1 MVSQMKPG
9 GHISVYATVCSQ
21 FLGNISIS
29 STSVSNFLT
38 PPSLPHSSSFT
49 HTPMLKATTNRGYT
63 RLKVKG
69 ELVRSN
75 DVCRFERNV
84 YKVTLQVG

>member
-1 MVSQMKPG
+1 MKPR

-21 FLGNISIS
+21 FLGNISTS
-29 STSVSNFLT
+29 STIVSNFLT
-38 PPSLPHSSSFT
+38 PPSLPHSSAFT
-49 HTPMLKATTNRGYT
+49 YIPMLKATANRGDT
-63 RLKVKG
+63 GLKVKG

-75 DVCRFERNV
+75 NVCHFERNV